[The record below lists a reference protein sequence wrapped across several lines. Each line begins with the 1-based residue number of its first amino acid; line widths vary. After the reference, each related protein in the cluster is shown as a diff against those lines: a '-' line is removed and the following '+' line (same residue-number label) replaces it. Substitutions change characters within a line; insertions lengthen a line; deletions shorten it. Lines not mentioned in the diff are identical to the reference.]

1 MRITPPTIPLQLAKA
16 YGVAPAARR
25 APVQAPE
32 SAGRLGREPADRP
45 GQGLIAA
52 VVPGGIDFSG
62 PESAPRPAAIPLYR
76 HPADHNAAATAV
88 HAGRVVDLEG

>member
-16 YGVAPAARR
+16 YGVASAARQ

-32 SAGRLGREPADRP
+32 SAGRLERQPAERP
-45 GQGLIAA
+45 GNGLIAG

-62 PESAPRPAAIPLYR
+62 PEPAPRPEAIPLYR

-88 HAGRVVDLEG
+88 HAGRVIDLEG